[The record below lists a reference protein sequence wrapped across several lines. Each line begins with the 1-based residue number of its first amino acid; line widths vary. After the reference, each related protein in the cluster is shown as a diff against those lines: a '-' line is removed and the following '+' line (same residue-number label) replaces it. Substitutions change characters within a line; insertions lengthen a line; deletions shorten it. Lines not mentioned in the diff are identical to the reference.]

1 MKTRIIVLLGA
12 ALVLAGVAPSWS
24 QTTPSPAASPAAATS
39 TDSRDGYLQSVKL
52 SMASWRAKLAD
63 LGARASNGTTA
74 AGKDAETDISGA
86 WARVELAA
94 ERLDSVGVA
103 GWADAKAAYERAV
116 DDMNAAWAKFKP
128 AKT

>member
-12 ALVLAGVAPSWS
+12 ALVLVGVAPSWS

-52 SMASWRAKLAD
+52 SMASWRA
-63 LGARASNGTTA
+63 
-74 AGKDAETDISGA
+74 KDAETDISGA

>member
-1 MKTRIIVLLGA
+1 MKTRIIVLLSS

-24 QTTPSPAASPAAATS
+24 QTAPSSAASPAAKTA

-52 SMASWRAKLAD
+52 SMASWRVKLAD
-63 LGARASNGTTA
+63 LGARASNATTA
-74 AGKDAETDISGA
+74 AGKGAETDISEA

-94 ERLDSVGVA
+94 DRLDAAGAA
-103 GWADAKAAYERAV
+103 GWADAKAAYERAA
-116 DDMNAAWAKFKP
+116 DDLNAAWAKSKP